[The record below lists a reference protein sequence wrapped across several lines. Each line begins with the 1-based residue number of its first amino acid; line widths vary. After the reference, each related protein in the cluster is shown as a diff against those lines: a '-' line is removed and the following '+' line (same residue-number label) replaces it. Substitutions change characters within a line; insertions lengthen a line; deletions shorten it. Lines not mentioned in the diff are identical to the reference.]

1 MYYKDK
7 ENPVMNL
14 TTSLIFIH
22 MTHLLSSCPVTC
34 KLFQLS
40 VSCYCSQLV
49 PGAPNS
55 FSPFFF
61 HSLTKKYIFRCKGT
75 VSLFSSGIC
84 CLCFIFTALVD
95 ASLCLMS
102 CIPLF
107 RWAHVGCA
115 VAVPEVIFV
124 DVNLRET
131 INTNQVSS
139 ARKKLVSSL
148 WLNIRQLLK
157 ILDLY

>member
-1 MYYKDK
+1 MFKMYYKDK
-7 ENPVMNL
+7 ENPAMNL
-14 TTSLIFIH
+14 TTLLIFIH
-22 MTHLLSSCPVTC
+22 TTQLLSSCPVAC

-40 VSCYCSQLV
+40 VSCYCARAL
-49 PGAPNS
+49 
-55 FSPFFF
+55 SPY
-61 HSLTKKYIFRCKGT
+61 SLQGF
-75 VSLFSSGIC
+75 V
-84 CLCFIFTALVD
+84 
-95 ASLCLMS
+95 ASANLCLMS

-139 ARKKLVSSL
+139 ARKKLVSR
-148 WLNIRQLLK
+148 I
-157 ILDLY
+157 

>member
-7 ENPVMNL
+7 ENPVTNL
-14 TTSLIFIH
+14 ITLPIFIH
-22 MTHLLSSCPVTC
+22 TFSLHALWHVSYSNSLSAATAHIS
-34 KLFQLS
+34 
-40 VSCYCSQLV
+40 SQ
-49 PGAPNS
+49 APNR

-61 HSLTKKYIFRCKGT
+61 RNLTKKYIFRCKGT
-75 VSLFSSGIC
+75 VSFFSSGIC
-84 CLCFIFTALVD
+84 LLCFIFTALVD

-124 DVNLRET
+124 DVNLREA

-139 ARKKLVSSL
+139 ARRKLVSSL

-157 ILDLY
+157 MLDLY